1 MGTSDA
7 KCAARNIR
15 SISPLKFW
23 ARRVGYSATKRSF
36 LSRTHIVA
44 VVLHTSSH
52 STVQATYVD
61 TCSPVRTLG
70 VLPTYEHT
78 KRTLWEAGYQLYPR
92 LRLLNT
98 RTVSPS
104 ERWQL
109 VHAFGK
115 LYGAAEPA
123 CRPIRSLRRARRP
136 RQDKPTSKKEA
147 LRHGHVRPFLDEFPP

>member
-15 SISPLKFW
+15 KISPLKLW
-23 ARRVGYSATKRSF
+23 AWRVGYSATKRSF

-78 KRTLWEAGYQLYPR
+78 QNVR
-92 LRLLNT
+92 
-98 RTVSPS
+98 S
-104 ERWQL
+104 
-109 VHAFGK
+109 GK
-115 LYGAAEPA
+115 QATNCIQDSA
-123 CRPIRSLRRARRP
+123 C
-136 RQDKPTSKKEA
+136 
-147 LRHGHVRPFLDEFPP
+147 